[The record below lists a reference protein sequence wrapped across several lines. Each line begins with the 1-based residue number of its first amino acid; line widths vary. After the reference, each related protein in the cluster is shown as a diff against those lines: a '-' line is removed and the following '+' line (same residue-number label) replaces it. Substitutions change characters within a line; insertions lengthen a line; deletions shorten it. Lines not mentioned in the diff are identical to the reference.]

1 MGWGYC
7 WDDPWLP
14 HTGATL
20 TNTSFAIDTFAK
32 IAHGNN
38 VTAGVGLDECNK
50 DNSKYKGENGVAAA
64 GFRKGRRPG
73 HMIAGWGANAGD
85 EVFASLMADGT
96 VDCESLSW
104 PPPPN
109 CPAFAA

>member
-1 MGWGYC
+1 M
-7 WDDPWLP
+7 
-14 HTGATL
+14 
-20 TNTSFAIDTFAK
+20 
-32 IAHGNN
+32 
-38 VTAGVGLDECNK
+38 GLDECNK
-50 DNSKYKGENGVAAA
+50 DNSKYTGENGVAAA

-96 VDCESLSW
+96 VDCESLSP

-109 CPAFAA
+109 SPHLRRNTHEALPAGLLRYRHTSDVIATLLTLR